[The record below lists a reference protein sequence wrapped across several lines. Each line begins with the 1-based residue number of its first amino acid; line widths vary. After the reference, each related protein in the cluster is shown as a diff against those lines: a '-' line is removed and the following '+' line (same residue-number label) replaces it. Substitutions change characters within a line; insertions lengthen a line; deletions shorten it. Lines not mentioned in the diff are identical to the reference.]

1 MGLVFYYLFHY
12 LSFFLPPPFSSPLFL
27 PGLKVNINQQQ
38 HLCCVLLFILQSYA
52 AAAVLSEEVHLQYSA
67 DTCGLF
73 MVVLVV
79 AWCDMQAVHSCG
91 PKYDITQ
98 WMFHFKASC
107 CWDNSWPCSC
117 SVLLL
122 FLPQQSLRGCIF
134 CGGPDML
141 LCVHFNVK
149 PTPFGKLMPVHTE
162 HIDCSAF

>member
-12 LSFFLPPPFSSPLFL
+12 LSFFSPLLLPLFL

-52 AAAVLSEEVHLQYSA
+52 AAAVISEEVHLQYSA

-79 AWCDMQAVHSCG
+79 VWCDMLAVHSCG

-98 WMFHFKASC
+98 WIFHFKMSC
-107 CWDNSWPCSC
+107 CWDNSWPRSC
-117 SVLLL
+117 
-122 FLPQQSLRGCIF
+122 
-134 CGGPDML
+134 
-141 LCVHFNVK
+141 
-149 PTPFGKLMPVHTE
+149 
-162 HIDCSAF
+162 

>member
-12 LSFFLPPPFSSPLFL
+12 LFFLFLLSPLLLPLFL

-79 AWCDMQAVHSCG
+79 VLCDMLAVHSCG
-91 PKYDITQ
+91 PKCDITQ
-98 WMFHFKASC
+98 WIFHFKMPC
-107 CWDNSWPCSC
+107 CWDNSWTPLSTPEFVQLYLLQQARHGCLCS
-117 SVLLL
+117 
-122 FLPQQSLRGCIF
+122 PQC
-134 CGGPDML
+134 
-141 LCVHFNVK
+141 
-149 PTPFGKLMPVHTE
+149 
-162 HIDCSAF
+162 